1 VLTKFALIG
10 QLAVAA
16 TFAFNGAWA
25 QDGQWEVRRSSGEVW
40 VAAPGV
46 QKVALTPAAVL
57 KPGDYIRTGQ
67 NGRALLVRGTESI
80 LISPNSAVGL
90 PKETTEGLSTTI
102 LQESGSILLDV
113 EKRSEKHFEVETPYL
128 VAVVKGTQFR
138 VSVDDRESKVEV
150 VSGQVEV
157 SELKSGKYALVLP
170 GQSAAV
176 AINGASGLSLSG
188 NGLLDQIKQGAPRA
202 PRVTPLLFPADVV
215 PRANGQAAQP
225 LRIKNA
231 LGEVKLD
238 FQKVTKGIARDV
250 LAMRADVERA
260 KETDNSRSAAT
271 EAAGKASGAVNGL
284 ANGVG
289 NSVNAVGNALGVGG
303 GIGSAVSSAGGALG
317 VGGGG
322 GLGGGLGGGGG
333 LGVGGGLGNTVGQ
346 TVGLVNGLGTGL
358 GNVLGKGCKGKSC

>member
-1 VLTKFALIG
+1 MFAKLALIG
-10 QLAVAA
+10 QLAIAVSLAC
-16 TFAFNGAWA
+16 TGASA
-25 QDGQWEVRRSSGEVW
+25 QEAQWQVHRSSGEVW
-40 VAAPGV
+40 VASPGV
-46 QKVALTPAAVL
+46 QKAALTPAAVL

-90 PKETTEGLSTTI
+90 PKEKTGGLSTTI

-157 SELKSGKYALVLP
+157 AELKSGKFALVLP

-176 AINGASGLSLSG
+176 AINGGPGLSLSG
-188 NGLLDQIKQGAPRA
+188 SGMLDEVKQGTPRS
-202 PRVTPLLFPADVV
+202 PRVTPSLIPADLV
-215 PRANGQAAQP
+215 PRSNGQASQAV
-225 LRIKNA
+225 RIKSA

-250 LAMRADVERA
+250 LAARSDTARG
-260 KETDNSRSAAT
+260 KDNSEVASTDGAA
-271 EAAGKASGAVNGL
+271 KSS
-284 ANGVG
+284 GVG
-289 NSVNAVGNALGVGG
+289 DTV
-303 GIGSAVSSAGGALG
+303 SAVATSS
-317 VGGGG
+317 G
-322 GLGGGLGGGGG
+322 GLGGGNSGG
-333 LGVGGGLGNTVGQ
+333 LGGVSVGGGSSLASAGGAGLGGTILGQAGGAVG
-346 TVGLVNGLGTGL
+346 GLGTGL
-358 GNVLGKGCKGKSC
+358 GSLLGKGCSKGKSC